1 MQGLIENSHPQIY
14 VYCNEAKMNCD
25 KFKEIQ
31 RKLNDYG
38 QYYIAYE
45 EGHFKDE
52 LKHDFTYVLI
62 KNAENSIEKKI
73 DIAKELYDAL
83 VVSTDLMFKMVQYL
97 VDSGDCTFSVQ
108 VQNINELMDTLRKS
122 QNVLPEEIYSIAFNY
137 SKDVIEKGFN
147 WVLGQFKNS
156 NKTLLNSTELQSIH
170 DTLIKNI
177 VNLDDAQ
184 NRINDIR
191 IMFSNYINNL
201 QNKTSLDS
209 KFGNST
215 DYSFFNELAKSL
227 NDLYVNSTSVYCNFS
242 QIDNSQISEMMNKSC
257 EGDYKMQVQNFANSI
272 HQLVSVLNKIVED
285 SNAFQVYKQQLQNI
299 DSKVLYLYPDR
310 KMLDMNN
317 LIDVV
322 AIFEIVQKTLQEPS
336 MSRLITARL
345 ATNVGKGLEYN
356 NAKVR
361 SFFYT
366 GNIICSEINP
376 NYVNNIGAAILHD
389 LYMIIPDDYKRLI
402 SSNLSQALSDAEE
415 IGDLYHIPLGK

>member
-1 MQGLIENSHPQIY
+1 M
-14 VYCNEAKMNCD
+14 K
-25 KFKEIQ
+25 
-31 RKLNDYG
+31 
-38 QYYIAYE
+38 
-45 EGHFKDE
+45 
-52 LKHDFTYVLI
+52 
-62 KNAENSIEKKI
+62 
-73 DIAKELYDAL
+73 
-83 VVSTDLMFKMVQYL
+83 
-97 VDSGDCTFSVQ
+97 
-108 VQNINELMDTLRKS
+108 
-122 QNVLPEEIYSIAFNY
+122 
-137 SKDVIEKGFN
+137 
-147 WVLGQFKNS
+147 
-156 NKTLLNSTELQSIH
+156 
-170 DTLIKNI
+170 
-177 VNLDDAQ
+177 
-184 NRINDIR
+184 
-191 IMFSNYINNL
+191 
-201 QNKTSLDS
+201 
-209 KFGNST
+209 
-215 DYSFFNELAKSL
+215 
-227 NDLYVNSTSVYCNFS
+227 
-242 QIDNSQISEMMNKSC
+242 
-257 EGDYKMQVQNFANSI
+257 VQNFANSI

-345 ATNVGKGLEYN
+345 ATNVGKGLEYD